1 MSRFNR
7 LNIRIIRTI
16 TVLMVMCVGGVFFP
30 VSFAVGES
38 PVTPLSE
45 APASVQSS
53 AGGVL
58 DEDSLSWGSGNSPS
72 PSPIAVP
79 AMPVEP
85 VASSSLPVLENPE
98 VKPVSVVS
106 KEDKTADEKT
116 VEGNAFEDDADIEDT
131 SEFLTRIKALEMSIR
146 VLEEKVG
153 KLQQD
158 NEAAKKIQLKKA
170 SKAKKTAKTKRVSK
184 VRKFKLKKVKI
195 QHKGPDWVLRAASP
209 GKAWV
214 SEKGSNELR
223 VVKAGETLEGIGKV
237 NAIVKDSSG
246 RWVVDGVGGRIS
258 Q

>member
-1 MSRFNR
+1 MSRFDR
-7 LNIRIIRTI
+7 LNIRVIRTI
-16 TVLMVMCVGGVFFP
+16 TVLVVMCVVGVFFP
-30 VSFAVGES
+30 VPFAIGES
-38 PVTPLSE
+38 PVTPLSA
-45 APASVQSS
+45 APAS
-53 AGGVL
+53 GVL
-58 DEDSLSWGSGNSPS
+58 DEDSLSWGSGNSTS

-85 VASSSLPVLENPE
+85 VASSSLPVLEKPE
-98 VKPVSVVS
+98 VKPVSVVPA
-106 KEDKTADEKT
+106 EDKLISVVSTEDSM
-116 VEGNAFEDDADIEDT
+116 FDDDADIVKASSENT
-131 SEFLTRIKALEMSIR
+131 AEFLTRIEALEISIR